1 MKKVL
6 KKFLSAFLV
15 TVMVIQILPLT
26 VFASEYQNDLLLQSP
41 VDSETSYDD
50 LTIEEEV
57 VEERDAFSKTYLL
70 ENGVY
75 CTLTS
80 STAIHK
86 ESDDEWIE
94 INPSNNT
101 PETINDASIALSS
114 LSDDNSNISSEPTLN
129 DGLIVNDNDN
139 QLDIYGAELTEDD
152 NGDYFWNITN
162 GNGSISEFSNVLV
175 KPVVTNSAL
184 SYNKTQVTVDAAIK
198 LTCNT
203 QLSDLSYDTYI
214 QAFKDKWTEDG
225 FSPNELL
232 EINDD
237 FDFINVSKQ
246 IYDYNTVDEAGNYV
260 WNITSI
266 YNKWENGSETNNG
279 LIIHTDG
286 TENIYITSGILMR
299 YYRVIDKN
307 DNGFTYHY
315 EDMGRAGT
323 LCVND
328 FTNVPILQRNELS
341 IDGIKM
347 PVSLTRYIT
356 NGLSDDSFGAGG
368 KWNYSSELTYSN
380 NTFMWNT
387 IDGSSKRFQKSSD
400 NETDDNGREK
410 WVEYLYNG
418 GECVLWVKPSSL

>member
-198 LTCNT
+198 LTCN
-203 QLSDLSYDTYI
+203 
-214 QAFKDKWTEDG
+214 KW
-225 FSPNELL
+225 
-232 EINDD
+232 
-237 FDFINVSKQ
+237 K
-246 IYDYNTVDEAGNYV
+246 
-260 WNITSI
+260 
-266 YNKWENGSETNNG
+266 
-279 LIIHTDG
+279 
-286 TENIYITSGILMR
+286 
-299 YYRVIDKN
+299 
-307 DNGFTYHY
+307 
-315 EDMGRAGT
+315 
-323 LCVND
+323 
-328 FTNVPILQRNELS
+328 
-341 IDGIKM
+341 
-347 PVSLTRYIT
+347 
-356 NGLSDDSFGAGG
+356 
-368 KWNYSSELTYSN
+368 
-380 NTFMWNT
+380 
-387 IDGSSKRFQKSSD
+387 
-400 NETDDNGREK
+400 
-410 WVEYLYNG
+410 
-418 GECVLWVKPSSL
+418 